1 MIIFVALCTVLGLV
15 ALKKVG
21 GKAENY
27 FVAGRSLSLPVLAAT
42 LAGQVPRALHM
53 ASVHPRPRTHAD
65 LTPTRRHPSF
75 PHSRSLRTFARCPLA
90 QGIDGS
96 GTMGSALGRRA

>member
-53 ASVHPRPRTHAD
+53 ASEAPHARRPDANSQ
-65 LTPTRRHPSF
+65 TPLLPSF
-75 PHSRSLRTFARCPLA
+75 ALFTYLCALPSCAGYRRLWNDGECTRTSRA
-90 QGIDGS
+90 
-96 GTMGSALGRRA
+96 

>member
-53 ASVHPRPRTHAD
+53 RTHAD
-65 LTPTRRHPSF
+65 LTPTRRHPSLLPSF
-75 PHSRSLRTFARCPLA
+75 ALFTYLCALPSCAGYRRLWNDGERTRTSRACHF
-90 QGIDGS
+90 
-96 GTMGSALGRRA
+96 